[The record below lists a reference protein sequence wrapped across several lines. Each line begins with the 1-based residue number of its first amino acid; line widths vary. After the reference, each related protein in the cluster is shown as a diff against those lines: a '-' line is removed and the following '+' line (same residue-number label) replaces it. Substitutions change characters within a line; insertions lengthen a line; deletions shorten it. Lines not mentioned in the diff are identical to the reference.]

1 MSLIF
6 AFHELAKI
14 NRINLRGLE
23 EPSNI
28 KAEMKKSKKV
38 KPVETVESVDPRL
51 SLIYSQI
58 PFLVSMAKNWDLKTM
73 LRLEVTSPKHK
84 ELMEPII
91 KKKKEE
97 LQSYVEF
104 LNNLDKNY
112 SLEKLDQTE
121 VLYLDHNQLTSVPNF
136 NLPKLQILDL
146 SSNQL
151 TTVPN
156 FNLPNLQ
163 HLSISYNQLTTVPD
177 FNLPRLQ
184 TLYLRN
190 NRFSKE
196 EKERLR
202 EKYKD
207 ITLEL

>member
-38 KPVETVESVDPRL
+38 KPVETVDSVDPRL

-104 LNNLDKNY
+104 LNNLGRIY
-112 SLEKLDQTE
+112 TIEVLDQEKT
-121 VLYLDHNQLTSVPNF
+121 
-136 NLPKLQILDL
+136 L
-146 SSNQL
+146 SL
-151 TTVPN
+151 
-156 FNLPNLQ
+156 
-163 HLSISYNQLTTVPD
+163 SYNQEKTVPD

-184 TLYLRN
+184 IL
-190 NRFSKE
+190 F
-196 EKERLR
+196 
-202 EKYKD
+202 
-207 ITLEL
+207 